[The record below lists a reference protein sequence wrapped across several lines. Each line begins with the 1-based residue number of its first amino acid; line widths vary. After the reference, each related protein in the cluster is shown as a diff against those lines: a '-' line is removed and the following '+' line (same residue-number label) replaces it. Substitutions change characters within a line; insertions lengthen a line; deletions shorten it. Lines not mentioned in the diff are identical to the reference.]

1 MPRTALLFATWA
13 LLTTP
18 IYGDGVEFQRDVRP
32 ILVKHCVS
40 CHGARSQKAKLR
52 LDAATL
58 IHQGGDSG
66 TAVIA
71 KQPAKSLLLQRI
83 TSKDPDLRMPAEA
96 KPLSQKD
103 IAVIRAWIAQ
113 GAAVPAN
120 ETIPAGPEDHWAW
133 KAPRRSKRLAAGGNV
148 IDLYFDSLHKQKKVE
163 TRPTAGREHL
173 LRRVSLDLVG
183 LPPTASNS
191 TSSSRTSPPEPTR
204 RSSTAC

>member
-1 MPRTALLFATWA
+1 M
-13 LLTTP
+13 
-18 IYGDGVEFQRDVRP
+18 RP

-133 KAPRRSKRLAAGGNV
+133 TAPRRSKRLAAGGNV

-173 LRRVSLDLVG
+173 LRRVSLDLIG
-183 LPPTASNS
+183 LPPTPNPNHQ
-191 TSSSRTSPPEPTR
+191 RIL
-204 RSSTAC
+204 